1 MNAEAVCRLVSNSP
15 GLRRAVKDAL
25 APDKVTARGCGP
37 RNIPTKADAVVTT
50 GALSPAVERL
60 AARLGTW
67 QVFVLPEAV
76 AALADFIG
84 RLPAAQ
90 GDALPLLVGADTASV
105 ERLAKADLNVSAQ
118 QEVLL

>member
-1 MNAEAVCRLVSNSP
+1 MSDEIVARLVSNSP
-15 GLRRAVKDAL
+15 GVRKAVKDAL
-25 APDKVTARGCGP
+25 APDKVRARGCGP
-37 RNIPTKADAVVTT
+37 RNVPHRADAVVTT
-50 GALSPAVERL
+50 GALNPSVERL

-90 GDALPLLVGADTASV
+90 GDGTPLLVGADLASMD
-105 ERLAKADLNVSAQ
+105 RLAKADLNVSKQ